1 MNNNSSNKAVFCVLS
16 GLEACV
22 RRGCL
27 VDKVKP
33 EIKIN
38 FIIMSKK
45 PLTFSTFDLGLA
57 NTLTTLK
64 YELIKLDKTDPKK
77 VRFIFKETKDIEQT
91 MLKYWNN
98 EITVP
103 ALTFFNNLKTLK
115 NRIYS
120 DSE

>member
-1 MNNNSSNKAVFCVLS
+1 MT
-16 GLEACV
+16 
-22 RRGCL
+22 
-27 VDKVKP
+27 
-33 EIKIN
+33 
-38 FIIMSKK
+38 KK
-45 PLTFSTFDLGLA
+45 PLAFSTFDLGLA
-57 NTLTTLK
+57 NTLATLK

-77 VRFIFKETKDIEQT
+77 VRFIFQETKDIEQT
-91 MLKYWNN
+91 MLKYWND